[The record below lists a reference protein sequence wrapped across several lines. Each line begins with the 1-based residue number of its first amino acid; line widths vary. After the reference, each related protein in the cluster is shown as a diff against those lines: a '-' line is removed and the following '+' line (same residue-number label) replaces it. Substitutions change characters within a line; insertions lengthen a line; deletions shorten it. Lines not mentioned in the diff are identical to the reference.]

1 MNLSHKLICLLRGHS
16 TERIPSV
23 FYRSWD
29 GFQEIGSLHCKR
41 CGKMLGE
48 YRRGLVET
56 RMSGRTTTKVH
67 FTEVADYPKGR
78 SILDEEPYDA

>member
-1 MNLSHKLICLLRGHS
+1 MNLFHKLICLLRGHS
-16 TERIPSV
+16 AERILSV

-48 YRRGLVET
+48 YRRGLET

-67 FTEVADYPKGR
+67 LSEVADYPNDCPISG
-78 SILDEEPYDA
+78 EEPR